1 MLVEYAALD
10 VVVLHAMKGA
20 WMKYSPLN
28 LNNLE
33 SDRWAPAREGRRRHD
48 AGLMPAQGR
57 QMALQ
62 DGVARL
68 VMRDLADAI
77 LANMPVGYR
86 LLIQRV
92 GPGFPAIFE
101 AKTVAAGD
109 RIVYLARH
117 PHGASNCHAAVT
129 LGKPT
134 THTFRQSP
142 SGRRGWRPAHR
153 RSSTYCARC
162 CKTSLITCSFSSC
175 PHRPRPTIGCT
186 PRTRCA
192 DQGLWRLL
200 YAVGGSDGTNF
211 YERALDEAIAAL
223 GILRGPVSGP
233 LSCGKSSV

>member
-1 MLVEYAALD
+1 MGVVSTNGALKQAGKKLFAPEHGGSYWKERPLRSPVLVEYAALD

-33 SDRWAPAREGRRRHD
+33 SDRWAPAREGRRWHD

-101 AKTVAAGD
+101 AKAVA
-109 RIVYLARH
+109 
-117 PHGASNCHAAVT
+117 P
-129 LGKPT
+129 
-134 THTFRQSP
+134 
-142 SGRRGWRPAHR
+142 PATE
-153 RSSTYCARC
+153 SST
-162 CKTSLITCSFSSC
+162 SC
-175 PHRPRPTIGCT
+175 GTRTARPTAT
-186 PRTRCA
+186 QPSHLASPRRTRSA
-192 DQGLWRLL
+192 KVRVGD
-200 YAVGGSDGTNF
+200 AVGDQRIGVQVHTARG
-211 YERALDEAIAAL
+211 AA
-223 GILRGPVSGP
+223 RR
-233 LSCGKSSV
+233 LS